1 VQCVLVNLFH
11 WYYTNFQADNEKPC
25 KEPKSTDVPLQNI
38 LNFPMVS
45 NKSSSEVAD
54 QPLGFWK
61 IPSVSKVLNVTMPE
75 DARAALDR
83 WQANLV
89 AQLGEQGFQE
99 HKASKFYKKESK
111 ILCPIIHFST
121 TMQICYSGARNSML

>member
-1 VQCVLVNLFH
+1 
-11 WYYTNFQADNEKPC
+11 
-25 KEPKSTDVPLQNI
+25 VPLQNI

-45 NKSSSEVAD
+45 SKSFKVAD

-61 IPSVSKVLNVTMPE
+61 IPSVSKVLNVTMSE

-99 HKASKFYKKESK
+99 HKASKFYD
-111 ILCPIIHFST
+111 
-121 TMQICYSGARNSML
+121 